1 MEDTITQL
9 VQWVCSGGS
18 IGVGLLMVL
27 ALFKQFL
34 LIGKPNEVLV
44 FSGRTRRLA
53 DGTEIG
59 YREILGG
66 GWTWR
71 WPIIE
76 KVDRMQLTTIPIE
89 INTVNAYSAGG
100 IPLNV
105 HAVANI
111 KVSSDPKRVKN
122 AIERFMGRDRLEI
135 QRVGKETLEG
145 HLRGVLA
152 RLTPEE
158 VNEDRLKFAH
168 ELTAEADEDFQKLGL
183 DLDVL
188 KIQNVSDDVEYLD
201 SIGRTRI
208 AEVIR
213 DAEIAESNAKST
225 AMQAEAAASEA
236 GDVSTQD
243 SERSIVEKTNQ
254 LRELTGTLNAQVQA
268 EIKRAERAAAEAR
281 ASAEVELQELRGE
294 VETLRLQADVVLPA
308 DARRQAA
315 IFEAQ
320 GKASYTEEEGKAQ
333 AAVLQMMTDA
343 WLSAGEDAKEIFL
356 IQQLESV
363 LQTVVERVNAI
374 EIDEVTL
381 LDGGTGNALPRHIA
395 SFPAIVRQVLE
406 ELHSSTGVNV
416 TGILAGSVDT
426 DEVS

>member
-1 MEDTITQL
+1 MDMIDTL
-9 VQWVCSGGS
+9 AQWACSGLGL
-18 IGVGLLMVL
+18 GVGLLGLL

-34 LIGKPNEVLV
+34 LIARPNEVLV
-44 FSGRTRRLA
+44 FSGRTRTLT

-89 INTVNAYSAGG
+89 INTTNAYSAGG

-111 KVSSDPKRVKN
+111 KVSSDPTRVKN
-122 AIERFMGRDRLEI
+122 AIERFMGRDPLEI

-158 VNEDRLKFAH
+158 VNEDRLKFAQ
-168 ELTAEADEDFQKLGL
+168 ELTHEADEDFAKLGL

-188 KIQNVSDDVEYLD
+188 KVQNVSDDVEYLD
-201 SIGRTRI
+201 SIGRSQI
-208 AEVIR
+208 ATVIR
-213 DAEIAESNAKST
+213 DAEIAESDARSE
-225 AMQAEAAASEA
+225 ALQAEAASTEV
-236 GDVSTQD
+236 GDVATQH
-243 SERSIVEKTNQ
+243 SERSIVGKNNE
-254 LRELTGTLNAQVQA
+254 LRELKGRLEADVLA
-268 EIKRAERAAAEAR
+268 EIKVAERAAAQAR
-281 ASAEVELQELRGE
+281 ALAEVELQDLRKK
-294 VETLRLQADVVLPA
+294 VEEFRLRADVVLPA
-308 DARRQAA
+308 EARRQAA
-315 IFEAQ
+315 ILEAQ

-333 AAVLQMMTDA
+333 AAVLQMMTNS
-343 WLSAGEDAKEIFL
+343 WLSAGEDAKDIFL

-363 LQTVVERVNAI
+363 LETVVERVNSVS
-374 EIDEVTL
+374 IDEVNL
-381 LDGGTGNALPRHIA
+381 LDGGDGNALPRHIA
-395 SFPAIVRQVLE
+395 SFPAVVRSVLE
-406 ELHSSTGVNV
+406 ELHNSTGVDV
-416 TGILAGSVDT
+416 PGILSGALEDKG
-426 DEVS
+426 VSS

>member
-1 MEDTITQL
+1 MEALIETFI
-9 VQWVCSGGS
+9 GGT
-18 IGVGLLMVL
+18 GLGLILLFIL

-44 FSGRTRRLA
+44 FSGRTRKLA
-53 DGTEIG
+53 DGSEVG

-76 KVDRMQLTTIPIE
+76 KVDRMKLTTIPIE
-89 INTVNAYSAGG
+89 IQTTNAYSAGG

-111 KVSSDPKRVKN
+111 KVSSNPSRVKN
-122 AIERFMGRDRLEI
+122 AIERFMGRDPLEI

-158 VNEDRLKFAH
+158 VNEDRLKFAQ
-168 ELTAEADEDFQKLGL
+168 ELTAEADEDFVKLGL

-201 SIGRTRI
+201 SIGRSRI

-213 DAEIAESNAKST
+213 DAEIAESDARSE
-225 AMQAEAAASEA
+225 ALQAEAAATES
-236 GDVSTQD
+236 GDVATQD
-243 SERSIVEKTNQ
+243 SERTIVQKQNE
-254 LRELTGTLNAQVQA
+254 LRELKGRLEADVSA
-268 EIKRAERAAAEAR
+268 EEKKAERAAAEAR
-281 ASAEVELQELRGE
+281 ASAEVELQELRRQ
-294 VETLRLQADVVLPA
+294 VEELRLQADIVLPA
-308 DARRQAA
+308 EAQRQAA
-315 IFEAQ
+315 IFDAQ
-320 GKASYTEEEGKAQ
+320 GKAAYTEEEGRAQ

-343 WLSAGEDAKEIFL
+343 WLRAGDDAKDIFL
-356 IQQLESV
+356 IQQLETV
-363 LQTVVERVNAI
+363 LQTVVERVNSV
-374 EIDEVTL
+374 EIDQVNL
-381 LDGGTGNALPRHIA
+381 LDGGQGEALPRHVA
-395 SFPAIVRQVLE
+395 SFPAMVRQVLE
-406 ELHSSTGVNV
+406 ELHGSTGVDV
-416 TGILAGSVDT
+416 PGILSGALENTGESA
-426 DEVS
+426 